1 MPNVLHAKPSMTR
14 RRHKKYPKLT
24 SEQQKLVAEHTWIA
38 GRLAYGAKCLTG
50 GHTGSLTR
58 EDLESIAKFALCV
71 AATRYNPEMNVK
83 YSTYAWNT
91 ARGYIQHALRDY
103 SRMVRTPRWIANY
116 RNKVAELIREGKTY
130 REISEILNLDEEK
143 VVNCELS
150 DFNYHVSY
158 DSSPE
163 GWSTPEFVFDFEEHK
178 ATLLSPGLVEEI
190 RKLSDAEMGML
201 MKYIEDSPMSEE
213 EREYASDKFHELHA
227 IAHGFQ
233 E

>member
-1 MPNVLHAKPSMTR
+1 
-14 RRHKKYPKLT
+14 
-24 SEQQKLVAEHTWIA
+24 
-38 GRLAYGAKCLTG
+38 
-50 GHTGSLTR
+50 
-58 EDLESIAKFALCV
+58 
-71 AATRYNPEMNVK
+71 
-83 YSTYAWNT
+83 
-91 ARGYIQHALRDY
+91 
-103 SRMVRTPRWIANY
+103 MVRTPRWIANY